1 MVCAADCH
9 TGRYSSLLCR
19 ACALSTFSVPEIKA
33 NPTRKN
39 CLPSSRSKKVTGLS
53 LKTGRAT
60 TAWIEDDDGTT

>member
-1 MVCAADCH
+1 MTQWFVPPIVIPGAIVAYFAALVLYRH
-9 TGRYSSLLCR
+9 FG
-19 ACALSTFSVPEIKA
+19 AEIKA

-60 TAWIEDDDGTT
+60 TAWI

>member
-1 MVCAADCH
+1 MTQWFVPPIVIPGAIVAYFAALVLYRH
-9 TGRYSSLLCR
+9 
-19 ACALSTFSVPEIKA
+19 FVVPEIKA

-60 TAWIEDDDGTT
+60 TAWI